1 RHFPKIVSKGIRYQ
15 SLFNNKINVGVSQF
29 FKTFYMKNLIV
40 YLLPAH
46 LLLIGL
52 TANAQKFS
60 LGFQG
65 GLRTS
70 EFSSADPSAIKL
82 DTKLDSRVGQQAAI
96 FAEFGITKDFSLK
109 PVIEYSSQGGK
120 KLGIQGFATPDFV
133 VAEYP
138 AGQAPQVV
146 YANYNSEVKLNYLM
160 IPLLAKFHWKS
171 PELPLDFYVDGGPF
185 VGFLLSASQVNNGQS
200 QIYANASMQ
209 QVVPGGPQ
217 SFNNSQNIKNQINPF
232 NIGVESSL
240 GISYY
245 FKSSRLFIE
254 GGANFGL
261 MDVEKSDI
269 NGKNESSSTV
279 FAIGYAFLF
288 GK

>member
-1 RHFPKIVSKGIRYQ
+1 
-15 SLFNNKINVGVSQF
+15 
-29 FKTFYMKNLIV
+29 MKNLIF

-46 LLLIGL
+46 LLFFGL
-52 TANAQKFS
+52 TATAQNFS

-82 DTKLDSRVGQQAAI
+82 DTKLDSRAGQQAAI
-96 FAEFGITKDFSLK
+96 FAEFGITKDLSLK
-109 PVIEYSSQGGK
+109 PMIEYSSQGGK
-120 KLGIQGFATPDFV
+120 KLGVQGFSTPDFIA
-133 VAEYP
+133 AEYP

-146 YANYNSEVKLNYLM
+146 YANYNSEIKLNYLM
-160 IPLLAKFHWKS
+160 IPVLAKFHWKS
-171 PELPLDFYVDGGPF
+171 PELPFDFYVDGGPF
-185 VGFLLSASQVNNGQS
+185 IGFLLSASQVNNGRS
-200 QIYANASMQ
+200 QIYADASMQ
-209 QVVPGGPQ
+209 QAAPGGPQ
-217 SFNNSQNIKNQINPF
+217 SFNNSQNIKDQINPI
-232 NIGVESSL
+232 NVGIESSI

-254 GGANFGL
+254 GGANFGIR
-261 MDVEKSDI
+261 DVEKSDI

-279 FAIGYAFLF
+279 VSIGYALLF